1 MQQIIVVTGKG
12 GVGKSFIA
20 SLLAQKMSLKGQ
32 KTLLVDMVADS
43 YLAASLG
50 VFPPQGVQSQTTRFG
65 FDWALWLGEAC
76 LAEYVQYWVRIPW
89 MSRTFL
95 KNAWLKSLIHLA
107 PGLRE
112 IAFLGKLTS
121 QIRGHGPAMNYDCIV
136 VDAVSTGHFL
146 SLIKTPQALSET
158 VSSGPMF
165 EQSRQIQKVLNDPQ
179 IMSTFVVTN
188 LETYSLNE
196 SRELSQQLAAVLKS
210 PTNLVA
216 NKIFPV
222 PSDLE
227 PIDKNMNPA
236 QKEFLMAQ
244 ESIKS
249 YQEKTLLQLRQRG
262 EKFFSVPFYFSNLTQ
277 VLESSDEAR
286 NLF

>member
-12 GVGKSFIA
+12 GVGKSFVA

-32 KTLLVDMVADS
+32 KTLLVDMVAES

-50 VFPPQGVQSQTTRFG
+50 VLPAQGVQAQKTRFG
-65 FDWALWLGEAC
+65 FDWALWLGEDC
-76 LAEYVQYWVRIPW
+76 LAEYVQYWVRVPW

-121 QIRGHGPAMNYDCIV
+121 QIRNHGPSMNYDCIV

-158 VSSGPMF
+158 VSTGPMY
-165 EQSRQIQKVLNDPQ
+165 EQCRQIQNVLSNAQ

-188 LETYSLNE
+188 LETYSMNE
-196 SRELSQQLAAVLKS
+196 SQELSQQIAAVIRS
-210 PTNLVA
+210 PASLVV
-216 NKIFPV
+216 NKIFPI
-222 PSDLE
+222 PEDLE
-227 PIDKNMNPA
+227 SLEEKMNPE
-236 QKEFLMAQ
+236 QKEFIKAQ
-244 ESIKS
+244 EEIHL
-249 YQEKTLLQLRQRG
+249 YQQKTFAELRQRG
-262 EKFFSVPFYFSNLTQ
+262 VPLLSVPFYFSKLTNI
-277 VLESSDEAR
+277 LESPDEAR
-286 NLF
+286 KLF